1 MISRVSCSVVLS
13 NRVSGV
19 KILRFESFIQL
30 QAILGIS
37 HSVRLGHF
45 DPREVV
51 WSLHLW
57 SWISERKL
65 TQCKTNAKDVPMWCK
80 KGIFCQCNLR
90 TSQFWVLNILSIQ
103 KSYYV
108 VCCRCSL
115 IEVSLWILKTR
126 QSKEQIVLTCG
137 RWIMTWTS
145 FV

>member
-1 MISRVSCSVVLS
+1 MI
-13 NRVSGV
+13 NRVIHLNVVFSKRISGV
-19 KILRFESFIQL
+19 KILWFESIIQL

-37 HSVRLGHF
+37 HSVKLGHF
-45 DPREVV
+45 DPRGVV

-108 VCCRCSL
+108 VCRCSL

-126 QSKEQIVLTCG
+126 QNKEQIILTCG
-137 RWIMTWTS
+137 RWIVAWTS